1 MYCSKCG
8 KEIPNESVFCPECGN
23 KCKGSSKSIP
33 IDVNEHKG
41 YIIKSLCHP
50 ITSVKEHVFGVSSK
64 IQLIYIAII
73 TLIIPLVK
81 TLLFKAFSFNLVKSV
96 VGIILEFSNINTWDF
111 NNMIKAKSQFD
122 MIMENV
128 FPTGNIYFLNL
139 GSYII
144 NYALILGIIYIIFK
158 FLVKEDINKDSLVNI
173 MFVVSI
179 INVFILIISSI
190 ALVLG
195 GAIWMIV
202 SIFSSIL
209 SVVLLYALF
218 NTLIKSKN
226 KFIYIYSLTCMVVYS
241 INAWFVFNNVSSIIY
256 QIYYNLERYFI

>member
-1 MYCSKCG
+1 
-8 KEIPNESVFCPECGN
+8 
-23 KCKGSSKSIP
+23 
-33 IDVNEHKG
+33 
-41 YIIKSLCHP
+41 
-50 ITSVKEHVFGVSSK
+50 
-64 IQLIYIAII
+64 
-73 TLIIPLVK
+73 
-81 TLLFKAFSFNLVKSV
+81 
-96 VGIILEFSNINTWDF
+96 
-111 NNMIKAKSQFD
+111 
-122 MIMENV
+122 
-128 FPTGNIYFLNL
+128 
-139 GSYII
+139 
-144 NYALILGIIYIIFK
+144 
-158 FLVKEDINKDSLVNI
+158 KEDINKDSLVNI

>member
-1 MYCSKCG
+1 MFCSKCG

-23 KCKGSSKSIP
+23 RCKGSNKSIP

-50 ITSVKEHVFGVSSK
+50 ITSVKEHVFGVSLK

-81 TLLFKAFSFNLVKSV
+81 TFLFKAFSFNLVKSV
-96 VGIILEFSNINTWDF
+96 VGIILEFSSVNTWDF

-139 GSYII
+139 GSYVI
-144 NYALILGIIYIIFK
+144 NYVLILGIIYI
-158 FLVKEDINKDSLVNI
+158 
-173 MFVVSI
+173 
-179 INVFILIISSI
+179 
-190 ALVLG
+190 
-195 GAIWMIV
+195 
-202 SIFSSIL
+202 
-209 SVVLLYALF
+209 
-218 NTLIKSKN
+218 
-226 KFIYIYSLTCMVVYS
+226 
-241 INAWFVFNNVSSIIY
+241 
-256 QIYYNLERYFI
+256 

>member
-1 MYCSKCG
+1 MFCSKCG

-111 NNMIKAKSQFD
+111 NNMIKAKNQFD
-122 MIMENV
+122 MIMENI

-158 FLVKEDINKDSLVNI
+158 FLVKEDINKYSLVNI

>member
-1 MYCSKCG
+1 MFCSKCG

-96 VGIILEFSNINTWDF
+96 VGIILEFSNVNTWDF

-122 MIMENV
+122 MIMENI

-139 GSYII
+139 GSYI
-144 NYALILGIIYIIFK
+144 
-158 FLVKEDINKDSLVNI
+158 NKYSLVNI